1 MADAVNND
9 RLAMTVEEAQKQMA
23 NSSKKKSRAPTNEL
37 GRDAFLQ
44 LLMTQMQYQD
54 PLSPMD
60 NTEFVAQL
68 AQFTALEQMTNLYK
82 SNAYSQGISMIG
94 KNVTATVYDS
104 ANMEYNYVDGIVE
117 SVSVKNDNVY
127 LRVDGVDV
135 PIEKVKTTTDLS
147 VSDSNA
153 IQETSQA
160 LNLVG
165 KTIQSL
171 IALQDG
177 SSNVKYEY
185 VEGKVDRVKLVDGK
199 AMLIV
204 GNKEIYPSEVST
216 VSDDAILL
224 GKEVKV
230 YDENNELISG
240 KIQDV
245 KVTRTKV
252 SSEDDADNETKYEN
266 KLYAV
271 IDGKNYYIENI
282 ADISTALTNV
292 GKQVNTSS
300 VSGTV
305 DSVIIRGGEI
315 LLEVEGTQVPFKDIL

>member
-1 MADAVNND
+1 MSNTVNND
-9 RLAMTVEEAQKQMA
+9 RLATTVEEAQKQME

-54 PLSPMD
+54 PLNPMD

-68 AQFTALEQMTNLYK
+68 AQFSALEQMTNLYK
-82 SNAYSQGISMIG
+82 STAYTQGLSMIG
-94 KNVTATVYDS
+94 KNVTATIYDDS
-104 ANMEYNYVDGIVE
+104 TMEYKYIDGTVD
-117 SVSVKNDNVY
+117 SVSVKNGNIY
-127 LRVDGVDV
+127 LKVDDIDV

-160 LNLVG
+160 LKLVG

-171 IALQDG
+171 IVLQDG
-177 SSNVKYEY
+177 SDVKYEY
-185 VEGKVDRVKLVDGK
+185 IEGKVDRVKRVDGRT
-199 AMLIV
+199 LLVV
-204 GNKEIYPSEVST
+204 GNKEIYPDEVST
-216 VSDDAILL
+216 VSDEPILL
-224 GKEVKV
+224 GKTAKAYNADGELVTGTIDDVIVKR
-230 YDENNELISG
+230 
-240 KIQDV
+240 V
-245 KVTRTKV
+245 K
-252 SSEDDADNETKYEN
+252 SSAEDAEEATYEN

-271 IDGKNYYIENI
+271 ISGEEYYIQNI

-292 GKQVNTSS
+292 GKQVSASGIT
-300 VSGTV
+300 GTV

-315 LLEVEGTQVPFKDIL
+315 LLEVKGKEIPFKEIL

>member
-1 MADAVNND
+1 MSNTINND
-9 RLAMTVEEAQKQMA
+9 RLATTVEEAQKQIE

-54 PLSPMD
+54 PLNPMD

-68 AQFTALEQMTNLYK
+68 AQFTSLEQMNNLYK
-82 SNAYSQGISMIG
+82 STAYTQGLSMIG
-94 KNVTATVYDS
+94 KNVTATIYDETS
-104 ANMEYNYVDGIVE
+104 MEYKYIDGSVE
-117 SVSVKNDNVY
+117 SVSVKNGNVY
-127 LRVDGVDV
+127 LKVDDVDV

-171 IALQDG
+171 IVLQDG
-177 SSNVKYEY
+177 SDVKYEY
-185 VEGKVDRVKLVDGK
+185 IEGKVDRVKRVDGRT
-199 AMLIV
+199 LLVV
-204 GNKEIYPSEVST
+204 GNKEIYPDEVST
-216 VSDDAILL
+216 VSDEPILL
-224 GKEVKV
+224 GKTVKAYNADGDLV
-230 YDENNELISG
+230 TGTIDDVIVKRVKSSGEDEEA
-240 KIQDV
+240 
-245 KVTRTKV
+245 T
-252 SSEDDADNETKYEN
+252 YEN

-271 IDGKNYYIENI
+271 VDGKEYYIQNI

-292 GKQVNTSS
+292 GKQVSASGIT
-300 VSGTV
+300 GTV

-315 LLEVEGTQVPFKDIL
+315 LLEVKGKEVPFKEIL